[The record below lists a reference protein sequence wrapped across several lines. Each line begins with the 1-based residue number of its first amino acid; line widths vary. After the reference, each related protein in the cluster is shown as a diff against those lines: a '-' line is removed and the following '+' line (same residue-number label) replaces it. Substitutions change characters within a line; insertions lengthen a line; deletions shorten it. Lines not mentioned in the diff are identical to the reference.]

1 MSEDSWIV
9 TPHEEEQYKLM
20 DKLSESPTPLQKLMK
35 TLFHRLMTSY
45 LGSVFLIVLL
55 LYVVNYGLFLSI
67 SDRIYP
73 KWITD
78 KLLTHFFNP
87 IFLAADGLTILF
99 CAWFVRYQSSS
110 YVRAL
115 QDIRHLMHFP
125 RQEEPHSR
133 KGGWFLIRILYD
145 PLNMFSR
152 QSRNKSTLLVASILV
167 LVPLLIISRF
177 PVSQA
182 YQRIWLYL
190 AMFIIGSWI
199 IVPFTWDP
207 PSIYQ
212 GINKNLWSAFGS
224 QQANLVA
231 AFTLSIAFS
240 ETTWVTYIPTMWRWG
255 FFQDVFSVPAVLLYI
270 ETWLEYMIL
279 FAFLSYFAH
288 VICSVT
294 VGVFFLW
301 DRKFLSSLDPL
312 DGFGSGGL
320 RPLGLVVERGT
331 FGIAVVLAA
340 LFLSRFIVYPI
351 DQLKEPYWIQLVTGS
366 TVLIIFSFVVPV
378 LILHWQIKKLKRDW
392 IENCRSGKMSV
403 LQQNKTPFSALQLL
417 GSNLAE
423 GYARIRRI
431 NDWPVSRS
439 AWLRVLLTALTPSFS
454 YYVSIYIRNLISAM

>member
-1 MSEDSWIV
+1 MSEDSRNV
-9 TPHEEEQYKLM
+9 TSHEEEQYRVM
-20 DKLSESPTPLQKLMK
+20 DEFSKSPTPLEKLIK
-35 TLFHRLMTSY
+35 TLLHKLTTSY

-67 SDRIYP
+67 SDRMYP

-78 KLLTHFFNP
+78 QLLTDFFNP

-115 QDIRHLMHFP
+115 HDIRHLIHFP
-125 RQEEPHSR
+125 RREEPHSR
-133 KGGWFLIRILYD
+133 KRGWFLIRILYD
-145 PLNMFSR
+145 PLNMLSR
-152 QSRNKSTLLVASILV
+152 ESRSKSTLLVGSILV

-182 YQRIWLYL
+182 YQHIWLYL
-190 AMFIIGSWI
+190 AMFITGSWI

-207 PSIYQ
+207 PSIYR

-240 ETTWVTYIPTMWRWG
+240 ETTWVTYIPTMWARG
-255 FFQDVFSVPAVLLYI
+255 FFQDVFSVPTVLLHI
-270 ETWLEYMIL
+270 ETWLEYMML
-279 FAFLSYFAH
+279 FAVLSYFAH

-301 DRKFLSSLDPL
+301 DRRLLSSLDPL

-320 RPLGLVVERGT
+320 RPLGLLVERGT
-331 FGIAVVLAA
+331 LGIAVVLATM
-340 LFLSRFIVYPI
+340 FLSRFMVYPV
-351 DQLKEPYWIQLVTGS
+351 DELRKPYYLQLATGS
-366 TVLIIFSFVVPV
+366 TVLIIFSFIVPV

-392 IENCRSGKMSV
+392 IENCQSDKMRV
-403 LQQNKTPFSALQLL
+403 LQENKTPFSALQLL
-417 GSNLAE
+417 SSNLAE
-423 GYARIRRI
+423 GYARIKRI

-439 AWLRVLLTALTPSFS
+439 AWLRVLLTALTPLFN
-454 YYVSIYIRNLISAM
+454 YFVSIYIKNLI